1 MEKGLSFPQTS
12 LSHVSFNARGF
23 FAFCFCFFYT
33 KLCFPV
39 FRPLTNSVSRCTVA
53 SVPGRRHL
61 PFTPGAEGRFPDLC
75 SALNRNRGGEV
86 ISIPVLQAIQRA
98 HTQHARKK
106 LPLVT
111 LAVGSEDTE
120 REAEHD
126 SGF

>member
-23 FAFCFCFFYT
+23 FAFCFCFFFYT

-39 FRPLTNSVSRCTVA
+39 FHPLTNSVSRWTVA
-53 SVPGRRHL
+53 SVPGRLHL
-61 PFTPGAEGRFPDLC
+61 PFTPEADLC

-106 LPLVT
+106 LPPVT
-111 LAVGSEDTE
+111 LAVVSEDME
-120 REAEHD
+120 GEAEHD

>member
-1 MEKGLSFPQTS
+1 M
-12 LSHVSFNARGF
+12 
-23 FAFCFCFFYT
+23 
-33 KLCFPV
+33 
-39 FRPLTNSVSRCTVA
+39 A
-53 SVPGRRHL
+53 SVPGRLHL

-75 SALNRNRGGEV
+75 SAPNRNWGGEV

-111 LAVGSEDTE
+111 LAVVSEDME
-120 REAEHD
+120 GEAEHD